1 MELVLH
7 GLAEFNV
14 INKDYI
20 ESTFSFHDMLANML
34 DDLDEDDLDDNF

>member
-20 ESTFSFHDMLANML
+20 ESKFSFHDMLANML
-34 DDLDEDDLDDNF
+34 GDMENGNDFDF